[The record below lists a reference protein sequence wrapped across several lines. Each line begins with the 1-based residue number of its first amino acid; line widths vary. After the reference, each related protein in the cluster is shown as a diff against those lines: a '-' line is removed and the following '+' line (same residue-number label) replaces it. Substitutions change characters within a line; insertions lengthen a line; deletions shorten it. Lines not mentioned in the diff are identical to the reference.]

1 MNFCPRSVAGITH
14 PGGNLTV
21 VSLFTS
27 SSNALIAK
35 RVELLHE
42 VVPKVTTFGWLVDA
56 NILDY
61 DDQQHELENAAK
73 AFDLKLAVARVDGQ
87 SDLESTVASLIVTD
101 PAPSSRVA
109 PSFTKIVRESLPPLR
124 ARRCRRSTNG
134 APSSTKAV

>member
-1 MNFCPRSVAGITH
+1 
-14 PGGNLTV
+14 
-21 VSLFTS
+21 
-27 SSNALIAK
+27 
-35 RVELLHE
+35 